1 MIHEVPVEVGIF
13 DSENISVLSG
23 LTLDDM
29 VLTTWTS
36 ELKEGTKVTL
46 DTGAGEDAGQTDEA
60 ESPAADTS
68 AAQ

>member
-1 MIHEVPVEVGIF
+1 MEVGIF
-13 DSENISVLSG
+13 DKDNIVVTSG

-46 DTGAGEDAGQTDEA
+46 DTGAANGESQTGEP
-60 ESPAADTS
+60 ESPAADQS
-68 AAQ
+68 EAQ

>member
-1 MIHEVPVEVGIF
+1 MT
-13 DSENISVLSG
+13 SG

-46 DTGAGEDAGQTDEA
+46 DTGAANGESQTGEP
-60 ESPAADTS
+60 ESPAADQS
-68 AAQ
+68 EAQ

>member
-1 MIHEVPVEVGIF
+1 MEVGIF
-13 DSENISVLSG
+13 DKDNIVVTSG

-46 DTGAGEDAGQTDEA
+46 DTGAVSEDIQTGEP
-60 ESPAADTS
+60 ESPAADQS
-68 AAQ
+68 EAQ